1 LPALRLPARWSSGG
15 EFDRFAERT
24 FGWNRQLAAQAG
36 LPMDA
41 VRREND
47 ILLRCDLPGVDPKS
61 IDVTVER
68 GVLTVSARREE
79 EEHAEGD
86 KPVIRERVIGS
97 FTRRVRLGG
106 AAETDKVE
114 AGYRDGVLTVRVP
127 LAETAK
133 ARKVEITTGESPAI
147 AA

>member
-1 LPALRLPARWSSGG
+1 MLFTSFDPFSR

-47 ILLRCDLPGVDPKS
+47 ILLRFDLPGVDPKS

-68 GVLTVSARREE
+68 GVLTVSAKRE

-106 AAETDKVE
+106 AAEADKVE
-114 AGYRDGVLTVRVP
+114 AGYHDGVLTVRVP

-133 ARKVEITTGESPAI
+133 ARKVEITTGDSPAI